1 MELLF
6 KNHEF
11 KYILKAVKKCE
22 ENLDFDLLE
31 LISINAQKLLNNPN
45 AKKISEKDKKHN
57 EAIIDGLKKELEDY
71 NTLTKGG
78 KNV

>member
-1 MELLF
+1 MEILNF
-6 KNHEF
+6 KFTTN
-11 KYILKAVKKCE
+11 
-22 ENLDFDLLE
+22 NM
-31 LISINAQKLLNNPN
+31 LNNPN